1 MGHTIQTNRQSDCTG
16 IKTNHAIKQ
25 YNMTQ
30 TIFTQRT
37 HWSTYWT

>member
-1 MGHTIQTNRQSDCTG
+1 
-16 IKTNHAIKQ
+16 
-25 YNMTQ
+25 MTQ